1 MDLIAE
7 LHRRFEGAE
16 ISFEDYEE
24 QKAALLS
31 RLPID

>member
-7 LHRRFEGAE
+7 LHRRFAE